1 MFIKVNEVLG
11 RENIVNLSKVER
23 ITSDGNTGS
32 IFWFGPN
39 DADSMHVKE
48 SYEAVQKVIINS
60 EMGWW

>member
-32 IFWFGPN
+32 ILWFGPN
-39 DADSMHVKE
+39 DVDSMHVKE
-48 SYEAVQKVIINS
+48 SYEDIQKTIAD
-60 EMGWW
+60 MGWR